1 MKSICVY
8 CGSADGIAAPYREA
22 AREMGALLAGRGIR
36 LIFGGGRT
44 GLMGEVADA
53 ALAAGGEV
61 VGVITRAMNTPAL
74 SHAGLT
80 RLEVTETIHERKARM
95 HALAEGF
102 IALPGGYGT
111 LDELFE
117 TITWGQI
124 GIHEKPVGLLN
135 TLDYYDPLLAVI
147 ERAIREGFIFPEHR
161 ALLKHAA
168 TPEGLLAALESHQH
182 PTEAVKRWMRDST
195 DSAPKEGRNQQ

>member
-1 MKSICVY
+1 MESICVY
-8 CGSADGIAAPYREA
+8 CGSADGVGQPYRLA
-22 AREMGALLAGRGIR
+22 ARETGRLLAERGIR

-74 SHAGLT
+74 SHAGLS
-80 RLEVTETIHERKARM
+80 RLEVTETIHERKSRM
-95 HALAEGF
+95 HALADGF
-102 IALPGGYGT
+102 IALPGGFGT

-135 TLDYYDPLLAVI
+135 TLNYYDPLLAVV
-147 ERAIREGFIFPEHR
+147 EQGIREGFIFPEHR
-161 ALLKHAA
+161 ALLKHDVS
-168 TPEGLLAALESHQH
+168 PEALLKAMEDHRH
-182 PTEAVKRWMRDST
+182 PTEAVKRWMRDF
-195 DSAPKEGRNQQ
+195 EEE

>member
-8 CGSADGIAAPYREA
+8 CGSADAIRLPYRQA
-22 AREMGALLAGRGIR
+22 AREMGGLLAGRNIR

-74 SHAGLT
+74 AHVGLS
-80 RLEVTETIHERKARM
+80 RLEVTGTIHERKARM
-95 HALAEGF
+95 HELADGF
-102 IALPGGYGT
+102 VALPGGYGT

-135 TLDYYDPLLAVI
+135 TLDYYNPLLAVI
-147 ERAIREGFIFPEHR
+147 EHAIHEGFVFPEHG
-161 ALLKHAA
+161 ALVQHAA
-168 TPEGLLAALESHQH
+168 TPEALLAAMENHRH
-182 PTEAVKRWMRDST
+182 PTESVKRWMREHD
-195 DSAPKEGRNQQ
+195 DQ

>member
-1 MKSICVY
+1 
-8 CGSADGIAAPYREA
+8 
-22 AREMGALLAGRGIR
+22 
-36 LIFGGGRT
+36 
-44 GLMGEVADA
+44 MGEVADS

-61 VGVITRAMNTPAL
+61 VGVITQAMNTPTLA
-74 SHAGLT
+74 HAGLT
-80 RLEVTETIHERKARM
+80 RLEVADTIHERKARM
-95 HALAEGF
+95 HTLADGF

-111 LDELFE
+111 LEELFE

-135 TLDYYDPLLAVI
+135 TLNYYDPLLAVI
-147 ERAIREGFIFPEHR
+147 EQGIREGFIFPEHR

-168 TPEGLLAALESHQH
+168 SPGTLLEAMEGHQH

-195 DSAPKEGRNQQ
+195 N

>member
-1 MKSICVY
+1 MKSICVF
-8 CGSADGIAAPYREA
+8 CGSADGIRPPYRVA
-22 AREMGALLAGRGIR
+22 AREVGTLLAERRIR
-36 LIFGGGRT
+36 IIFGGGRT

-53 ALAAGGEV
+53 ALTTGGEV

-74 SHAGLT
+74 SHAGLS

-95 HALAEGF
+95 HALADGF

-135 TLDYYDPLLAVI
+135 TLNYYDPLLAVV
-147 ERAIREGFIFPEHR
+147 EQGIREGFIFPEHR

-168 TPEGLLAALESHQH
+168 SPEALLEAMEGHQH
-182 PTEAVKRWMRDST
+182 PTEAVKRWLRDAT
-195 DSAPKEGRNQQ
+195 N

>member
-1 MKSICVY
+1 MKSICVF
-8 CGSADGIAAPYREA
+8 CGSADGVRPPYRVA
-22 AREMGALLAGRGIR
+22 AREVGTLLAERGIR
-36 LIFGGGRT
+36 IIFGGGRT

-53 ALAAGGEV
+53 ALATGGEV

-74 SHAGLT
+74 SHAGLSM
-80 RLEVTETIHERKARM
+80 LEVTETIHERKARM
-95 HALAEGF
+95 HALADGF
-102 IALPGGYGT
+102 IALPGGFGT

-135 TLDYYDPLLAVI
+135 TLNYYDPLLAVV
-147 ERAIREGFIFPEHR
+147 EQGIREGFIFPEHR
-161 ALLKHAA
+161 ELLKHAA
-168 TPEGLLAALESHQH
+168 SPEALLEAMEGHHH

-195 DSAPKEGRNQQ
+195 N